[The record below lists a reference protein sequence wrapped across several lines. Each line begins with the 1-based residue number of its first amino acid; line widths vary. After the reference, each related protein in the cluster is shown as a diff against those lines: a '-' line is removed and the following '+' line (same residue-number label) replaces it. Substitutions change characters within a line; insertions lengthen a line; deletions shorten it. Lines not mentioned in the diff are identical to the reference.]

1 MKVKHELQTLGFFS
15 DGRFPIMRMTGA
27 AAPANGAAHSWQRG
41 PWGRILKKPRTLR
54 SIASPRVRKLCQNSS
69 FSTPGGR
76 GLELI
81 ALPSDDVVSVL
92 ACGSPLRIAGWTA
105 S

>member
-1 MKVKHELQTLGFFS
+1 MKVKHELQTFGFFS
-15 DGRFPIMRMTGA
+15 DGRLPIMRMIGA

-41 PWGRILKKPRTLR
+41 PWGSSLKTPRTLR

-69 FSTPGGR
+69 LSTPGGG

-81 ALPSDDVVSVL
+81 ALPSDDGVSVL
-92 ACGSPLRIAGWTA
+92 ARGSPPRIAEWTP

>member
-1 MKVKHELQTLGFFS
+1 MKVKHELQTRGFFC

-27 AAPANGAAHSWQRG
+27 AAPANGAAHSWHRG
-41 PWGRILKKPRTLR
+41 PWGRSLKTRRTLR

-69 FSTPGGR
+69 FSTPGGG

-81 ALPSDDVVSVL
+81 ALPSDDGVSVL
-92 ACGSPLRIAGWTA
+92 APWKPA
-105 S
+105 